1 MKPRNR
7 EVNIFNMSVLDLLTG
22 ALGAFCF
29 LTLALFPSYF
39 KVTAA
44 SAAGKADETK
54 AADALKT
61 MHVKLQSELASVK
74 ASRRGMPPFAMA
86 FVTMGKP
93 QDPNA
98 FCGAFQVTNAVG
110 PGGEAAVKLLPDGVL
125 KNGYDANLQ
134 MFLLA
139 PGTYEVSVQAYAQS
153 MPCIFIVDEF
163 GASGTKQVTAD
174 FRTGTTSYTLKFDVQ
189 KDDLQFAQVLKQ

>member
-54 AADALKT
+54 AAEALKA
-61 MHVKLQSELASVK
+61 MQVKLQSELASTK
-74 ASRRGMPPFAMA
+74 TNRHGMPPFAMA

-93 QDPNA
+93 QETNI
-98 FCGAFQVTNAVG
+98 FCGAFQVIDAVG
-110 PGGEAAVKLLPDGVL
+110 PGGEAAVKLLPNGL
-125 KNGYDANLQ
+125 SKEGYDVNLE

-139 PGTYEVSVQAYAQS
+139 PGTYQLSLQAHVQS
-153 MPCIFIVDEF
+153 TPCRFILDEF
-163 GASGTKQVTAD
+163 GASGTREVTAD
-174 FRTGTTSYTLKFDVQ
+174 FQPGTASYTLKFDVQ

>member
-44 SAAGKADETK
+44 SAAGKAQEAK
-54 AADALKT
+54 AAEALKA
-61 MHVKLQSELASVK
+61 MHVKLQSELANAK
-74 ASRRGMPPFAMA
+74 AGQFGMPPFAMA
-86 FVTMGKP
+86 FLTMSGP
-93 QDPNA
+93 HNE
-98 FCGAFQVTNAVG
+98 FCGGFQVTNAVG
-110 PGGEAAVKLLPDGVL
+110 PGGETAVKLLPNGV
-125 KNGYDANLQ
+125 KNGYDVNLN

-139 PGTYEVSVQAYAQS
+139 PGAYELSLQAYAQT
-153 MPCIFIVDEF
+153 MPCTFVLDEF
-163 GASGTKQVTAD
+163 GASSTQEVKAD
-174 FRTGTTSYTLKFDVQ
+174 FQTGTASYTLKFNVQ
-189 KDDLQFAQVLKQ
+189 RDDLQFAQVLKQ